1 VAKLY
6 FRHGAMSASKTLNLL
21 AVAHSY
27 RTQGK
32 RAVTIKAL
40 ASSIVPPDTRVIS
53 SRCGL
58 SGTADIVVYPHAAC
72 MSARELNII
81 TGNTPNLA
89 PASCV
94 LVDEAQFL
102 DPRYVDCLRELT
114 QWEGVPVIC
123 YGLRTDFR
131 RELFPGS
138 RRLLEVADSIEE
150 IKVTC
155 ATCNRKAIYNLRLDE
170 SGRGITSGEQVMIGK
185 DHYAPACH
193 SCYMKRTER

>member
-1 VAKLY
+1 
-6 FRHGAMSASKTLNLL
+6 MSASKTLNLL
-21 AVAHSY
+21 AVAHNY

-32 RAVTIKAL
+32 RAVTIKAIGE
-40 ASSIVPPDTRVIS
+40 SSGKPNVDRVIM

-58 SGTADIVVYPHAAC
+58 AEAADIVAFPTTTHLT
-72 MSARELNII
+72 SHELNLI
-81 TGNTPNLA
+81 TGNVPNLI

-102 DPRYVDCLRELT
+102 DPEYVDCLRELT
-114 QWEGVPVIC
+114 VWEGVPVIC

-150 IKVTC
+150 VKVTC
-155 ATCNRKAIYNLRLDE
+155 ATCNRKAIYSMRINDAGTPIMEGDRVLID
-170 SGRGITSGEQVMIGK
+170 K
-185 DHYAPACH
+185 DRYAPACH
-193 SCYMKRTER
+193 SCYKQRTEDQR

>member
-1 VAKLY
+1 
-6 FRHGAMSASKTLNLL
+6 MSASKTLNLL
-21 AVAHSY
+21 AVAHNY
-27 RTQGK
+27 RSQGK

-40 ASSIVPPDTRVIS
+40 ATDKIDRIIS

-58 SGTADIVVYPHAAC
+58 SEPADLI
-72 MSARELNII
+72 ARSGQKRLGGGHEINVI
-81 TGNTPNLA
+81 TGHLPSVP

-102 DPRYVDCLRELT
+102 DPEYVDCLRDLT
-114 QWEGVPVIC
+114 VWEGIPVIC

-150 IKVTC
+150 VKVTC
-155 ATCNRKAIYNLRLDE
+155 ATCNRKAIYSMRINDA
-170 SGRGITSGEQVMIGK
+170 GTPITEGDRVLIDK
-185 DHYAPACH
+185 DRYAPACH
-193 SCYMKRTER
+193 SCYKQRTEA

>member
-1 VAKLY
+1 
-6 FRHGAMSASKTLNLL
+6 MSASKTLNLL
-21 AVAHSY
+21 AVAHNY

-40 ASSIVPPDTRVIS
+40 AAEWQAFEDRKIS

-58 SGTADIVVYPHAAC
+58 SEIANLIATPRQTHLLAC
-72 MSARELNII
+72 ELNII
-81 TGNTPNLA
+81 TGHLPSVP

-102 DPRYVDCLRELT
+102 DPRYVDCLREIT
-114 QWEGVPVIC
+114 QWENVPVIC

-138 RRLLEVADSIEE
+138 RRLLEVADNIEE
-150 IKVTC
+150 VKVTC

-193 SCYMKRTER
+193 SCYMKRTEG